1 MQHVMKQ
8 KVTILIVSVLS
19 ALMLSGCG
27 EEKAAPSGGIEPK
40 VYTDSLFAVM
50 KADRTN
56 YTKMIIGRLGPA
68 GADSIKPHEYWE
80 DLENGAPLP
89 AQMFRYGAEAVSE
102 MTSDFTYS
110 LQSLWPINAQNAPK
124 TELEKE
130 GLQFIVDN
138 PGQNFYGEETLGDT
152 TYYTAV
158 YPDVA
163 VAAPCVACHNNHK
176 DSPKTDFEMGDVMGG
191 VVIRVPM

>member
-1 MQHVMKQ
+1 MQHVMKRN
-8 KVTILIVSVLS
+8 VTILMATAMS
-19 ALMLSGCG
+19 ALILSGCG

-89 AQMFRYGAEAVSE
+89 AQM
-102 MTSDFTYS
+102 
-110 LQSLWPINAQNAPK
+110 
-124 TELEKE
+124 
-130 GLQFIVDN
+130 
-138 PGQNFYGEETLGDT
+138 
-152 TYYTAV
+152 
-158 YPDVA
+158 
-163 VAAPCVACHNNHK
+163 AAPMRPA
-176 DSPKTDFEMGDVMGG
+176 GG
-191 VVIRVPM
+191 KPPRRGRRSRKSQRA